1 MLVDGLAEMLAQRT
15 SARAFYGA
23 IGRLRTLA
31 RTAGC
36 AGEMLDDLRQ
46 LGAERS
52 LLELFNRR
60 VDEFG
65 LAFRRPQSASLTHA
79 VDRFGTL
86 LDQVEAAHPSLQAKV
101 RDLQSRLV
109 KMQQVVSLAEEAA
122 KKSSTSEL

>member
-1 MLVDGLAEMLAQRT
+1 MQIDLFTMA
-15 SARAFYGA
+15 S
-23 IGRLRTLA
+23 
-31 RTAGC
+31 C

-86 LDQVEAAHPSLQAKV
+86 LDQVEDAHPSLQAKV

-109 KMQQVVSLAEEAA
+109 KMQQVVSLADAAA